1 MTSLEAAHES
11 WLTRV
16 TVLEPPEP
24 LPPASSDDDPQ
35 AASVPTMPSPTARTL
50 TFLVMLTE
58 FLLGDQEKTRPRPE
72 PPTRVPGRAQQ
83 LEW

>member
-1 MTSLEAAHES
+1 M
-11 WLTRV
+11 
-16 TVLEPPEP
+16 EPPEP
-24 LPPASSDDDPQ
+24 LPSSDEDPQ

-58 FLLGDQEKTRPRPE
+58 FLLGDQEKTRPRPGPLE
-72 PPTRVPGRAQQ
+72 RIPGRAQQ

>member
-1 MTSLEAAHES
+1 
-11 WLTRV
+11 
-16 TVLEPPEP
+16 
-24 LPPASSDDDPQ
+24 
-35 AASVPTMPSPTARTL
+35 MPSPTARTL

-72 PPTRVPGRAQQ
+72 PLARGPGRAQQ